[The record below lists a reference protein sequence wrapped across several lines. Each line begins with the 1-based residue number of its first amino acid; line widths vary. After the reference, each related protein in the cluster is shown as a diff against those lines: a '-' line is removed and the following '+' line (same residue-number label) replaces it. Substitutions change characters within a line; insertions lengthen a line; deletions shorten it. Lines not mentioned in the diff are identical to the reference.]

1 MRIFKHK
8 AFTRWAADEGLTDK
22 PLKEAVL
29 EMEQGL
35 YEANLGSGLYK
46 KRIAM
51 PGSGKGKSG
60 GYRTLVACKL
70 HDKAFFLYGFAKSER
85 DNITD
90 SEEKVYRKLA
100 KDLLEIDLKSIENLL
115 KSGKLIEVK

>member
-8 AFTRWAADEGLTDK
+8 AFSRWAADEGLTDK

-46 KRIAM
+46 KRIAI
-51 PGSGKGKSG
+51 PGKGKSG

-70 HDKAFFLYGFAKSER
+70 HDKAFFIFGFAKNER

-100 KDLLEIDLKSIENLL
+100 KDLLEMDLKSIENLL
-115 KSGKLIEVK
+115 KNGKLIEVK

>member
-1 MRIFKHK
+1 MTLVAIITLCVIIGKRTVSAYFMRIFKHK
-8 AFTRWAADEGLTDK
+8 AFIRWATDEGLTDK

-51 PGSGKGKSG
+51 PGSGKGKSS

-90 SEEKVYRKLA
+90 SE
-100 KDLLEIDLKSIENLL
+100 
-115 KSGKLIEVK
+115 